1 VNHRLA
7 LTPLAGSSKSEP
19 RRGQVLQQATT
30 TSGATPQRPRLLLLE
45 ADAELGILLDT
56 DAFNRARSTLATAWA
71 PLSTGP
77 WHLGRLRD
85 ASPANAGLLVLSGV
99 VAREV
104 TLAGDVS
111 SELLGA
117 GDLIRPWSTQADTQL
132 LDADVRWN
140 VLAAGRVALLDSAFM
155 ARAAAYPG
163 VTAMLMERIEARARR
178 LATVKAIAQLTRV
191 DERLVAVIRHFCERW
206 GRVTGDGVLLPLCLS
221 HRMLGELV
229 GARRPSVSTAAA
241 ALEKADRLIRRPD
254 GTWLVRD
261 QDAPPRTAPE
271 SVAQRRRLLA
281 S

>member
-1 VNHRLA
+1 M
-7 LTPLAGSSKSEP
+7 
-19 RRGQVLQQATT
+19 
-30 TSGATPQRPRLLLLE
+30 LLD
-45 ADAELGILLDT
+45 ADPELGALLDPESF
-56 DAFNRARSTLATAWA
+56 ARAKTALSASYA
-71 PLSTGP
+71 PLNTGP
-77 WHLGRLRD
+77 WQVGRLRD
-85 ASPANAGLLVLSGV
+85 ASPANAGLLILSGV

-117 GDLIRPWSTQADTQL
+117 GDLIRPWSSLADTRL

-140 VLAAGRVALLDSAFM
+140 VLASGRVALLDSTFM
-155 ARAAAYPG
+155 VRSAAYPG
-163 VTAMLMERIEARARR
+163 VSAMLMERIEARARR

-191 DERLVAVIRHFCERW
+191 DERLVAVVRHFCERW
-206 GRVTGDGVLLPLCLS
+206 GRVTADGVLLPLCLS

-254 GTWLVRD
+254 GTWLVRE
-261 QDAPPRTAPE
+261 QVAVRRTAPE

>member
-1 VNHRLA
+1 M
-7 LTPLAGSSKSEP
+7 
-19 RRGQVLQQATT
+19 LQPGA
-30 TSGATPQRPRLLLLE
+30 TSGAANHRPRLLLLE
-45 ADAELGILLDT
+45 ADAELGALLDA
-56 DAFNRARSTLATAWA
+56 DAFNRAKPALSATWA
-71 PLSTGP
+71 PLNTGP
-77 WHLGRLRD
+77 WRVGRLRE

-117 GDLIRPWSTQADTQL
+117 GDLIRPWSSQAETQL
-132 LDADVRWN
+132 LEAEVRWN
-140 VLAAGRVALLDSAFM
+140 VLAASRVALLDSAFM

-163 VTAMLMERIEARARR
+163 IAAMLMERIEARSRR
-178 LATVKAIAQLTRV
+178 LATIKAIAQLTRV

-206 GRVTGDGVLLPLCLS
+206 GRVTSEGLLLPLCLS

-241 ALEKADRLIRRPD
+241 SLEKADRLIRRPD
-254 GTWLVRD
+254 GTWLVREHV
-261 QDAPPRTAPE
+261 AAPRTAPR
-271 SVAQRRRLLA
+271 SVAQRRRLVP

>member
-1 VNHRLA
+1 M
-7 LTPLAGSSKSEP
+7 
-19 RRGQVLQQATT
+19 LQPAAPTAAT
-30 TSGATPQRPRLLLLE
+30 SRPRLLLLE
-45 ADAELGILLDT
+45 ADPELGMLLD
-56 DAFNRARSTLATAWA
+56 AESFSRARASLTTTSA
-71 PLSTGP
+71 PLTTGP
-77 WHLGRLRD
+77 WEVGRLRD
-85 ASPANAGLLVLSGV
+85 ASPANAGLLILSGV

-104 TLAGDVS
+104 ALAGDVS

-117 GDLIRPWSTQADTQL
+117 GDLIRPWADGETRL
-132 LDADVRWN
+132 VEADVRWN
-140 VLAAGRVALLDSAFM
+140 VLATGRVALLDSSFM

-163 VTAMLMERIEARARR
+163 VAAMLMERIEARAHR

-206 GRVTGDGVLLPLCLS
+206 GRVTGDGILLPLCLS

-241 ALEKADRLIRRPD
+241 ALERAGRLIRRPD

-261 QDAPPRTAPE
+261 DETVPRPAPD

-281 S
+281 V

>member
-1 VNHRLA
+1 LLQPAV
-7 LTPLAGSSKSEP
+7 SSGVASH
-19 RRGQVLQQATT
+19 
-30 TSGATPQRPRLLLLE
+30 RPRLLLLE
-45 ADAELGILLDT
+45 ADAELGALLDPESF
-56 DAFNRARSTLATAWA
+56 ARARASLSTSWA
-71 PLSTGP
+71 PLTTGP
-77 WHLGRLRD
+77 WQVGRLRQ
-85 ASPANAGLLVLSGV
+85 ASPANGGLLVLSGV

-104 TLAGDVS
+104 VVAGDVS

-140 VLAAGRVALLDSAFM
+140 VLASGRVALLDSSFM
-155 ARAAAYPG
+155 ARAAGFPG
-163 VTAMLMERIEARARR
+163 VTAMLMERIESRARR

-206 GRVTGDGVLLPLCLS
+206 GRVTGEGVLLPLCLS

-261 QDAPPRTAPE
+261 HDTIPRTAPE

>member
-1 VNHRLA
+1 M
-7 LTPLAGSSKSEP
+7 
-19 RRGQVLQQATT
+19 
-30 TSGATPQRPRLLLLE
+30 E
-45 ADAELGILLDT
+45 ADAELGALLDAET
-56 DAFNRARSTLATAWA
+56 FSRAPAALSAAWA
-71 PLSTGP
+71 PLNTGP
-77 WHLGRLRD
+77 WEVGRLRQ
-85 ASPANAGLLVLSGV
+85 ASPANAGLLILSGV

-117 GDLIRPWSTQADTQL
+117 GDLIRPWTTAADTRL

-140 VLAAGRVALLDSAFM
+140 VLAAGRVALLDAPFM

-163 VTAMLMERIEARARR
+163 ISAMLMERVEARARR

-206 GRVTGDGVLLPLCLS
+206 GRVTADGVLLPLCLS

-241 ALEKADRLIRRPD
+241 ALEKAGRLVRRAD

-261 QDAPPRTAPE
+261 DDTAPRTAPE

-281 S
+281 A

>member
-1 VNHRLA
+1 M
-7 LTPLAGSSKSEP
+7 
-19 RRGQVLQQATT
+19 LQPVTT
-30 TSGATPQRPRLLLLE
+30 ISGAAPQRPRLLLLE
-45 ADAELGILLDT
+45 ADAELGILLDA
-56 DAFNRARSTLATAWA
+56 DAFNRARSALTTAWA

-77 WHLGRLRD
+77 WQVGRLRD

-117 GDLIRPWSTQADTQL
+117 GDLLRPWSTPADTQL
-132 LDADVRWN
+132 LDAEVRWN
-140 VLAAGRVALLDSAFM
+140 VLAAGRVALLDSGFM

-178 LATVKAIAQLTRV
+178 LATIKAIAQLTRV

-206 GRVTGDGVLLPLCLS
+206 GRVTADGVLLPLCLS

-254 GTWLVRD
+254 GTWLVRE
-261 QDAPPRTAPE
+261 QEMAPRTAPE